1 MTPGVVL
8 TSSGVSL
15 ADKLKLN
22 ELPLAATPGG
32 KVFCLK
38 ALHPSEHTI
47 KSARVPGGNINSVA
61 LCCDMVE
68 TFKVTTAGSVV
79 SINVVPSIFVPA
91 SVVIQNGDTRTYG
104 NFYNAA
110 FGGRYIAQPNARS
123 AISVLEQMLKNISM
137 YRITSQS
144 VTCELIAPALS
155 DQGTITASQFAN
167 PPRTLNNGSAGTE
180 TQAAIDPLPDV
191 YIYQDPPDPSAQILG
206 TSAYTAK
213 CRDGVYMPLKINSFK
228 WRNMNDRVLI
238 ENIPAEDMY
247 SLNPIADISLNET
260 LTYPYYESRS
270 TYAHWDNTY
279 PHPKLCGDNIG
290 LISFAGMAANVAIR
304 VRVRQVVEIAVRPST
319 LYAPLVETA
328 LPPDETS
335 LRMYYEISSRMADG
349 YPASYNDLGKLTNII
364 MGLGKKILPYVEPA
378 LDVVSKLPG
387 PAGTVAKLAQ
397 KAVPVVSSVVQTVA
411 SRKAAKAAAP
421 AQAAPAATAR
431 PKISIQRPTAK

>member
-47 KSARVPGGNINSVA
+47 KSARVPGGNRNSVA

-68 TFKVTTAGSVV
+68 TFKITEAGSTV
-79 SINVVPSIFVPA
+79 SINVVPSILVPA
-91 SVVIQNGDTRTYG
+91 SVVIQHGETRSFG

-110 FGGRYIAQPNARS
+110 FGGKYVPSPAHTS
-123 AISVLEQMLKNISM
+123 AIPVLEQMLRNISM

-155 DQGTITASQFAN
+155 DQGTITASQFSN
-167 PPRTLNNGSAGTE
+167 PPRTLNNGSVG
-180 TQAAIDPLPDV
+180 QPDMAAIDPLPDV
-191 YIYQDPPDPSAQILG
+191 YIYQDPPEPSAQILG

-213 CRDGVYMPLKINSFK
+213 CRDGCYMPLKLNSFK
-228 WRNMNDRVLI
+228 WKNMNDRALF
-238 ENIPAEDMY
+238 ENVPTDTMY
-247 SLNPIADISLNET
+247 SVHPMPDIAINEP
-260 LTYPYYESRS
+260 LTYPYYETRAI
-270 TYAHWDNTY
+270 AHWAQTI

-290 LISFAGMAANVAIR
+290 LVSFAGMAPNVAIR
-304 VRVRQVVEIAVRPST
+304 VRVRQVVEICVRPST
-319 LYAPLVETA
+319 LYSPLVEIA
-328 LPPDETS
+328 LPPDETAI
-335 LRMYYEISSRMADG
+335 RMYYEISSRMADA

-378 LDVVSKLPG
+378 LDIVSKLPG
-387 PAGTVAKLAQ
+387 PAGTVAKVAQ
-397 KAVPVVSSVVQTVA
+397 KAVPVVSSVVQSIA
-411 SRKAAKAAAP
+411 SRKAQKQAAP
-421 AQAAPAATAR
+421 AQAAAPAPAR
-431 PKISIQRPTAK
+431 PKISIVRPTAK